1 MMIGILTTTKLK
13 HNNVKKKKKKVII
26 KYNKAFSDNDKLF
39 TFFTSTC
46 SHGNIYRCKRNNKI
60 AFQCRYLND

>member
-13 HNNVKKKKKKVII
+13 HNNVKVRI

-39 TFFTSTC
+39 TFLTSTC

-60 AFQCRYLND
+60 AF